1 MGPHGADIARRGR
14 VCSRPY
20 WFRGYMIQGGYVR
33 RQLRGI
39 IKPGLRRLLHFLE
52 WLHAKL
58 DRRSVIDQTGNLTGA
73 DQHRVSDYWGTQFET
88 MRTDNSYWLNNKI
101 VEESTYR
108 LMTDTPKHWLAW
120 LLNDYFAQQIFD
132 RSLSICCGDGAHEIQ
147 LYQSGKVRFVSGV
160 DISAGAIKQAV
171 ARFET
176 IAAPRDRYRFEMRD
190 VNALNLDGTFELILS
205 TGALHHTTNLE
216 DLLGKLECLLTPN
229 GYFIVVEF
237 IGPNRFQWTDRQIEI
252 ANKVLSVLDPFY
264 LRDGDR
270 TRFERPSIES
280 MLKSDPSE
288 AVRSADVYP
297 LVKKYFDVRYERF
310 YNGTL
315 LHQLYPLLR
324 SELANRQ
331 QRDFDSIVKMILLME
346 DLLIKNDAL
355 PSDFVFLI
363 CQKRDSD
370 VRRLG

>member
-1 MGPHGADIARRGR
+1 
-14 VCSRPY
+14 
-20 WFRGYMIQGGYVR
+20 MIRSGYVG

-39 IKPGLRRLLHFLE
+39 LKPAFRRLLRLFD

-58 DRRSVIDQTGNLTGA
+58 DRRYVNDQASILTGT
-73 DQHRVSDYWGTQFET
+73 DQHRVSDYWSKQFET

-108 LMTDTPKHWLAW
+108 LMTDAPKHWLEW
-120 LLNDYFAQQIFD
+120 LLNDYFARQTFE
-132 RSLSICCGDGAHEIQ
+132 RSLSVCCGDGAHEIQ

-160 DISAGAIKQAV
+160 DISAGAIKQAIV
-171 ARFET
+171 RFEAV
-176 IAAPRDRYRFEMRD
+176 AAPKDRYRFEMRD
-190 VNALNLDGTFELILS
+190 VNALELDGSFDLILS

-216 DLLGKLECLLTPN
+216 DLLAKLEHVLAPN
-229 GYFIVVEF
+229 GYFVVVEF

-252 ANKVLSVLDPFY
+252 ANKVLNVLDPFY
-264 LRDGDR
+264 LRNGDR
-270 TRFERPSIES
+270 SRFERPSIES

-297 LVKKYFDVRYERF
+297 LVKKYFEVRYERF

-315 LHQLYPLLR
+315 LHQLHPLLR

-331 QRDFDSIVKMILLME
+331 QRDFDSIVKLILLME
-346 DLLIKNDAL
+346 DLLIKNDVL

-363 CQKRDSD
+363 CQKFDPGT
-370 VRRLG
+370 RRAG

>member
-1 MGPHGADIARRGR
+1 
-14 VCSRPY
+14 VN
-20 WFRGYMIQGGYVR
+20 
-33 RQLRGI
+33 
-39 IKPGLRRLLHFLE
+39 
-52 WLHAKL
+52 
-58 DRRSVIDQTGNLTGA
+58 DQASILTGT
-73 DQHRVSDYWGTQFET
+73 DQHRVSDYWGKQFET

-108 LMTDTPKHWLAW
+108 LMTDTPKHWLGW
-120 LLNDYFAQQIFD
+120 LLNDYFTGRTFE
-132 RSLSICCGDGAHEIQ
+132 RSLSVCCGDGAHEIQ
-147 LYQSGKVRFVSGV
+147 LFQSGRVGFVSGV

-171 ARFET
+171 ARFEA

-190 VNALNLDGTFELILS
+190 VNALELDGTFDLILS

-216 DLLGKLECLLTPN
+216 DLLGKLAGVLAPN
-229 GYFIVVEF
+229 GYFVVVEF

-252 ANKVLSVLDPFY
+252 ANKILTVIDPFY
-264 LRDGDR
+264 LRDGNR

-280 MLKSDPSE
+280 MLNSDPSE

-297 LVKKYFDVRYERF
+297 LVKKYFEVRHERF

-315 LHQLYPLLR
+315 IHQLHPLLK
-324 SELANRQ
+324 SELANRH
-331 QRDFDSIVKMILLME
+331 QRDFDSIVKLILLME

-370 VRRLG
+370 ARRSG